1 MARGILILMLFN
13 LSSWSALANDN
24 KCEYHYF
31 RGKRISTATCYE
43 KNNFGKAVAYNK
55 KGEIIYE
62 KHIRKVAGHSYVIFS
77 YYRTGAVSKAVWH
90 DAADGGIQW
99 YSSITTFG

>member
-31 RGKRISTATCYE
+31 RDKRISTATCYE
-43 KNNFGKAVAYNK
+43 KSNFGKATAYNK
-55 KGEIIYE
+55 TGEIIYE
-62 KHIRKVAGHSYVIFS
+62 KKYTKSCRS
-77 YYRTGAVSKAVWH
+77 
-90 DAADGGIQW
+90 
-99 YSSITTFG
+99 